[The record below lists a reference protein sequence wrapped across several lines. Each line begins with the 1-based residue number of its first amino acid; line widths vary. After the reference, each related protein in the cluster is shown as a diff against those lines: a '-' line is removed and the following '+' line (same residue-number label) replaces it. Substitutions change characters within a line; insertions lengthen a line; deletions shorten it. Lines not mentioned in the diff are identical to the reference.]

1 MPLYSQIQVVA
12 EEISKFVGEPEKFA
26 LYAGIIRRIGIGRAY
41 WIFSEVKDAC
51 LTGKA
56 KTPAKLFMY
65 LSRKP

>member
-1 MPLYSQIQVVA
+1 MITNSLQSLV

-26 LYAGIIRRIGIGRAY
+26 LYAGIVKRVGIQRAY
-41 WIFSEVKDAC
+41 EIFSEVKDDC

-65 LSRKP
+65 LTRKP